1 LVSTKNYVLNLYILK
16 TSIFQFK
23 FFEMT
28 SFYVLITSFFI
39 GFLVLPILIKFLRKV
54 QLGDIPG
61 GRKIHNQFTPSMGG
75 IAILSSFFLS
85 LAIWGIMDGKI
96 NDIWFLLAG
105 IGIVFL
111 VGLSDDIVDLRAYY
125 KLIGQIIAS
134 FIVVNFGQVR
144 IESFYGFLGVE
155 GLPEYFSFM
164 FSMLVLLAAS
174 NAFNLIDGIDG
185 LAGMVSSIALLF
197 LGMWFGWNELHS
209 YALISF
215 GLLGATL
222 SFLIFNWQPAKIFM
236 GDTGALTLGFAIG
249 ALVMVF
255 FKSNESV
262 APEFFGK
269 FSSPLTMG
277 VALMVYPLFDSVRVF
292 VRRIVNGNH
301 PMKAD
306 KGHIHHFLLRSGMS
320 HQKVTLVISTVQF
333 TLVFTAILLNSIED
347 NWALTGL
354 IGLILIFGGI
364 VEQFTISQ
372 IRKRVNSS
380 PKILEKK
387 VQNLIE
393 PKNILED
400 QSVFS
405 SKMNSN

>member
-1 LVSTKNYVLNLYILK
+1 MISFYI
-16 TSIFQFK
+16 FV
-23 FFEMT
+23 T
-28 SFYVLITSFFI
+28 SFLIA
-39 GFLVLPILIKFLRKV
+39 FLILPMLIKFLCKIRF
-54 QLGDIPG
+54 GDIPG

-75 IAILSSFFLS
+75 IAIIASFFFS
-85 LAIWGIMDGKI
+85 FAIWGIMDERI
-96 NDIWFLLAG
+96 NDVWFLLAG
-105 IGIVFL
+105 LGIVFL

-125 KLIGQIIAS
+125 KLVGQIIAA
-134 FIVVNFGQVR
+134 FIVVNFEQVR
-144 IESFYGFLGVE
+144 VESFYGFLGVDL
-155 GLPEYFSFM
+155 LPEYFSFI
-164 FSMLVLLAAS
+164 FSMVVLLAAS

-197 LGMWFGWNELHS
+197 LGLWFGLNGLDS

-222 SFLIFNWQPAKIFM
+222 SFLFFNWQPAKIFM

-262 APEFFGK
+262 SPEFLGN
-269 FSSPLTMG
+269 FSSPFTMG
-277 VALMVYPLFDSVRVF
+277 VALMVYPLFDTVRIF
-292 VRRIVNGNH
+292 VRRIVSGNH

-320 HQKVTLVISTVQF
+320 HQKVTLVISSVQL
-333 TLVFTAILLNSIED
+333 TLVVTAILLNSVED

-354 IGLILIFGGI
+354 IGLVLIFGGI

-393 PKNILED
+393 PKKILED
-400 QSVFS
+400 QSIFS

>member
-1 LVSTKNYVLNLYILK
+1 MI
-16 TSIFQFK
+16 
-23 FFEMT
+23 
-28 SFYVLITSFFI
+28 SFYVLITSFLI
-39 GFLVLPILIKFLRKV
+39 GFLVLPILIKFLRKI
-54 QLGDIPG
+54 QFGDIPG

-85 LAIWGIMDGKI
+85 LAIWGIVDERI

-125 KLIGQIIAS
+125 KLVGQVIAA

-144 IESFYGFLGVE
+144 VESFYGFLGVE
-155 GLPEYFSFM
+155 ALPEYFSFI
-164 FSMLVLLAAS
+164 FSMIVLLAAS

-197 LGMWFGWNELHS
+197 LGLWFGLNGLDS
-209 YALISF
+209 YAFISF

-262 APEFFGK
+262 SPEFLGK
-269 FSSPLTMG
+269 FSSPFTMG
-277 VALMVYPLFDSVRVF
+277 VALMVYPLFDTVRVF
-292 VRRIVNGNH
+292 VRRIVSGNH

-320 HQKVTLVISTVQF
+320 HRKATLVISSVQL
-333 TLVFTAILLNSIED
+333 TLVVTAILLNSVED
-347 NWALTGL
+347 NLALTAL
-354 IGLILIFGGI
+354 IGLVLIFGGV

-393 PKNILED
+393 PKKILEE

>member
-1 LVSTKNYVLNLYILK
+1 MI
-16 TSIFQFK
+16 
-23 FFEMT
+23 
-28 SFYVLITSFFI
+28 SFYVLVTSFFI
-39 GFLVLPILIKFLRKV
+39 GFLVLPILIKFLRKI
-54 QLGDIPG
+54 QFGDIPG
-61 GRKIHNQFTPSMGG
+61 GRKIHNKFTPSMGG
-75 IAILSSFFLS
+75 IAILTSFFLS
-85 LAIWGIMDGKI
+85 LSIWGIVDGRI
-96 NDIWFLLAG
+96 SEIWFLLAG
-105 IGIVFL
+105 IGIIFL

-125 KLIGQIIAS
+125 KLVGQIIAA

-144 IESFYGFLGVE
+144 IESFYGFLGV
-155 GLPEYFSFM
+155 GALPEYFSFI
-164 FSMLVLLAAS
+164 FSMIVLLAAS

-197 LGMWFGWNELHS
+197 FGLWFGWNGLDS

-222 SFLIFNWQPAKIFM
+222 SFLLFNWQPAKIFM

-269 FSSPLTMG
+269 FNSPFTMG
-277 VALMVYPLFDSVRVF
+277 VALMVYPLFDTVRVF
-292 VRRIVNGNH
+292 VRRIVSGNH

-320 HQKVTLVISTVQF
+320 HRKATLVISSVQL
-333 TLVFTAILLNSIED
+333 TLVVTAILLNSVED
-347 NWALTGL
+347 NWALTAL
-354 IGLILIFGGI
+354 IGLVLIFGGV
-364 VEQFTISQ
+364 VEQFTINQ

-393 PKNILED
+393 SKKILED

-405 SKMNSN
+405 SRMNSN

>member
-1 LVSTKNYVLNLYILK
+1 
-16 TSIFQFK
+16 
-23 FFEMT
+23 
-28 SFYVLITSFFI
+28 
-39 GFLVLPILIKFLRKV
+39 
-54 QLGDIPG
+54 
-61 GRKIHNQFTPSMGG
+61 
-75 IAILSSFFLS
+75 
-85 LAIWGIMDGKI
+85 
-96 NDIWFLLAG
+96 
-105 IGIVFL
+105 
-111 VGLSDDIVDLRAYY
+111 
-125 KLIGQIIAS
+125 
-134 FIVVNFGQVR
+134 
-144 IESFYGFLGVE
+144 
-155 GLPEYFSFM
+155 
-164 FSMLVLLAAS
+164 MLFRS

-197 LGMWFGWNELHS
+197 LGLWFGLNGLDS

-262 APEFFGK
+262 SPEFFGK
-269 FSSPLTMG
+269 FNSPLTMG
-277 VALMVYPLFDSVRVF
+277 VALMVYPLFDTVRVF

-301 PMKAD
+301 PLKAD
-306 KGHIHHFLLRSGMS
+306 KGHIHHFLLRSGLS
-320 HQKVTLVISTVQF
+320 HQKATLIISTVQL
-333 TLVFTAILLNSIED
+333 TLVVTAILLNSFDD
-347 NWALTGL
+347 NWALSCL
-354 IGLILIFGGI
+354 IGLVLIFGGI
-364 VEQFTISQ
+364 VEQYTISK
-372 IRKRVNSS
+372 IRKRVYSS

-393 PKNILED
+393 PKKILEE

>member
-1 LVSTKNYVLNLYILK
+1 
-16 TSIFQFK
+16 
-23 FFEMT
+23 
-28 SFYVLITSFFI
+28 
-39 GFLVLPILIKFLRKV
+39 
-54 QLGDIPG
+54 
-61 GRKIHNQFTPSMGG
+61 
-75 IAILSSFFLS
+75 
-85 LAIWGIMDGKI
+85 
-96 NDIWFLLAG
+96 LAG

-125 KLIGQIIAS
+125 KLVGQIIAA

-144 IESFYGFLGVE
+144 VESFYGFLGVE
-155 GLPEYFSFM
+155 AIPEYFSFI
-164 FSMLVLLAAS
+164 FSMIVLLAAS

-197 LGMWFGWNELHS
+197 LGLWFGWNGLDS

-215 GLLGATL
+215 GFLGATL

-269 FSSPLTMG
+269 FNSPFTMG
-277 VALMVYPLFDSVRVF
+277 VGLMVYPLFDTVRVF
-292 VRRIVNGNH
+292 VRRIVSGNH

-320 HQKVTLVISTVQF
+320 HRKATLVISSVQL
-333 TLVFTAILLNSIED
+333 TLVVTAILLNSVED
-347 NWALTGL
+347 NWALTAL
-354 IGLILIFGGI
+354 IGLVLIFGGV

-387 VQNLIE
+387 VQIIIE
-393 PKNILED
+393 RKKILED
-400 QSVFS
+400 QSIFS
-405 SKMNSN
+405 SKMNSS

>member
-1 LVSTKNYVLNLYILK
+1 
-16 TSIFQFK
+16 
-23 FFEMT
+23 
-28 SFYVLITSFFI
+28 
-39 GFLVLPILIKFLRKV
+39 
-54 QLGDIPG
+54 
-61 GRKIHNQFTPSMGG
+61 MGG
-75 IAILSSFFLS
+75 IAILSSFFFS
-85 LAIWGIMDGKI
+85 LAIWGIVDGRI

-125 KLIGQIIAS
+125 KLVGQIIAA

-144 IESFYGFLGVE
+144 VESFYGFLGVE
-155 GLPEYFSFM
+155 VLPEHFSFI
-164 FSMLVLLAAS
+164 FSMIVLLAAS

-197 LGMWFGWNELHS
+197 LGLWFGWNGLDS

-222 SFLIFNWQPAKIFM
+222 SFLFFNWQPAKIFM

-269 FSSPLTMG
+269 FTSPFTMG
-277 VALMVYPLFDSVRVF
+277 VALMVYPLFDTVRVF
-292 VRRIVNGNH
+292 VRRIVSGNH

-320 HQKVTLVISTVQF
+320 HQKVTLVISAVQLA
-333 TLVFTAILLNSIED
+333 LVVLGISLSALED
-347 NWALTGL
+347 NWTLTIL
-354 IGLILIFGGI
+354 IGLVLIFGGV
-364 VEQFTISQ
+364 VEQFTIHQ
-372 IRKRVNSS
+372 MRKRVLAS
-380 PKILEKK
+380 PRILERQVTDLIPPKEILEK
-387 VQNLIE
+387 
-393 PKNILED
+393 

>member
-1 LVSTKNYVLNLYILK
+1 
-16 TSIFQFK
+16 
-23 FFEMT
+23 MT
-28 SFYVLITSFFI
+28 SFYVLITSFLI
-39 GFLVLPILIKFLRKV
+39 GFLVLPILIKFLRKIRF
-54 QLGDIPG
+54 GDIPG
-61 GRKIHNQFTPSMGG
+61 GRKIHDQFTPSMGG
-75 IAILSSFFLS
+75 IAILSSFFFT
-85 LAIWGIMDGKI
+85 LAIWGMVDGRI
-96 NDIWFLLAG
+96 NDIWFILAG
-105 IGIVFL
+105 LGIVFL

-125 KLIGQIIAS
+125 KLVGQIIAA

-144 IESFYGFLGVE
+144 IESFYGFLGV
-155 GLPEYFSFM
+155 GLLPEYFSFIL
-164 FSMLVLLAAS
+164 SIVVLLAAS

-197 LGMWFGWNELHS
+197 LGLWFGWNGLDS
-209 YALISF
+209 YSLISF
-215 GLLGATL
+215 ALLGATL

-262 APEFFGK
+262 SPEFFGK
-269 FSSPLTMG
+269 FNSPFTMG
-277 VALMVYPLFDSVRVF
+277 VALMIYPLFDTVRVF

-306 KGHIHHFLLRSGMS
+306 KGHIHHYLLRSGMS
-320 HQKVTLVISTVQF
+320 HQKSTLVISTVQL
-333 TLVFTAILLNSIED
+333 TLVVVAFFLNSFED

-354 IGLILIFGGI
+354 IVLVLIFGGI
-364 VEQFTISQ
+364 VEQFTISK
-372 IRKRVNSS
+372 IRKRVYAS
-380 PKILEKK
+380 PRILEKK
-387 VQNLIE
+387 VTDLIP
-393 PKNILED
+393 PKEILEK

>member
-1 LVSTKNYVLNLYILK
+1 MINS
-16 TSIFQFK
+16 
-23 FFEMT
+23 
-28 SFYVLITSFFI
+28 YVLITSFLI
-39 GFLVLPILIKFLRKV
+39 GLLVLPILIKFLRKIRF
-54 QLGDIPG
+54 GDIPG
-61 GRKIHNQFTPSMGG
+61 GRKIHDQFTPSMGG
-75 IAILSSFFLS
+75 IAILSSFFFS
-85 LAIWGIMDGKI
+85 LVIWGMVDGRI
-96 NDIWFLLAG
+96 NEIWFLLAG

-125 KLIGQIIAS
+125 KLIGQIVAA

-144 IESFYGFLGVE
+144 IESFYGFLGV
-155 GLPEYFSFM
+155 GVLPEYFSFIL
-164 FSMLVLLAAS
+164 SIVVLLAAS

-197 LGMWFGWNELHS
+197 LGLWFGWNGLDS
-209 YALISF
+209 YSLISF
-215 GLLGATL
+215 ALLGATL

-262 APEFFGK
+262 SPEFFGK
-269 FSSPLTMG
+269 LNSPFTMG
-277 VALMVYPLFDSVRVF
+277 IALMIYPLFDTVRVF

-320 HQKVTLVISTVQF
+320 HQKVTLVISSLQLS
-333 TLVFTAILLNSIED
+333 LVVLGIALSALED
-347 NWALTGL
+347 NWSLTIL
-354 IGLILIFGGI
+354 IGLVLIFGGI
-364 VEQFTISQ
+364 VEQFTIHQ
-372 IRKRVNSS
+372 MRKRVLAS
-380 PKILEKK
+380 PRIVTKKVTGLIPPKKILE
-387 VQNLIE
+387 E
-393 PKNILED
+393 

>member
-1 LVSTKNYVLNLYILK
+1 MI
-16 TSIFQFK
+16 
-23 FFEMT
+23 
-28 SFYVLITSFFI
+28 SFYVLITSFLI
-39 GFLVLPILIKFLRKV
+39 GFLVLPILIKFLRKI
-54 QLGDIPG
+54 QFGDIPG
-61 GRKIHNQFTPSMGG
+61 GRKIHDHFTPSMGG
-75 IAILSSFFLS
+75 IAILSSFFIS
-85 LAIWGIMDGKI
+85 LAIWGIVDGRI
-96 NDIWFLLAG
+96 NEIWFLLAG
-105 IGIVFL
+105 IVIIFL

-125 KLIGQIIAS
+125 KLVGQIIAA

-144 IESFYGFLGVE
+144 VESFYGFLGVE
-155 GLPEYFSFM
+155 ALPEYFSFI
-164 FSMLVLLAAS
+164 FSIIVLLAAS

-197 LGMWFGWNELHS
+197 LGLWFGWNGLDS

-262 APEFFGK
+262 SPEFFGK
-269 FSSPLTMG
+269 FNSPFTMG
-277 VALMVYPLFDSVRVF
+277 VALMVYPLFDTVRVF
-292 VRRIVNGNH
+292 VRRIVSGNH

-320 HQKVTLVISTVQF
+320 HRKATLVISSVQL
-333 TLVFTAILLNSIED
+333 TLVVTAILLNSVED
-347 NWALTGL
+347 NWALTAL
-354 IGLILIFGGI
+354 IGLVLIFGGV

-393 PKNILED
+393 PKKILEA

-405 SKMNSN
+405 SRMNSN

>member
-1 LVSTKNYVLNLYILK
+1 MI
-16 TSIFQFK
+16 
-23 FFEMT
+23 
-28 SFYVLITSFFI
+28 SFYVLITSFLI
-39 GFLVLPILIKFLRKV
+39 GFLVLPILIKFLRKI
-54 QLGDIPG
+54 QFGDIPG
-61 GRKIHNQFTPSMGG
+61 GRKIHKEFTPSMGG
-75 IAILSSFFLS
+75 IGILFSFFVS
-85 LAIWGIMDGKI
+85 LAIWGIVGGSI
-96 NDIWFLLAG
+96 NEIWFLLAG

-125 KLIGQIIAS
+125 KLAGQIVAA
-134 FIVVNFGQVR
+134 FILVNFGQVR

-155 GLPEYFSFM
+155 ALPEYFSYI
-164 FSMLVLLAAS
+164 FSFVVLLAAS

-185 LAGMVSSIALLF
+185 LAGTVSSIALAF
-197 LGMWFGWNELHS
+197 LGAWFSMNGLVS
-209 YALISF
+209 FALISF

-255 FKSNESV
+255 FKSNES
-262 APEFFGK
+262 ASTQFFGK
-269 FSSPLTMG
+269 FNSPFTMG
-277 VALMVYPLFDSVRVF
+277 VALMVYPLFDTVRVF
-292 VRRIVNGNH
+292 VRRIVSGNH

-320 HQKVTLVISTVQF
+320 HQKSTIVISSVQLTLV
-333 TLVFTAILLNSIED
+333 LTAILLNSFED

-354 IGLILIFGGI
+354 IGLVLIFGGI

-372 IRKRVNSS
+372 IRNRVNISS
-380 PKILEKK
+380 KISEKK
-387 VQNLIE
+387 VSDLIE
-393 PKNILED
+393 PKKFLEE

>member
-1 LVSTKNYVLNLYILK
+1 MI
-16 TSIFQFK
+16 
-23 FFEMT
+23 
-28 SFYVLITSFFI
+28 SFYVLITSFLI
-39 GFLVLPILIKFLRKV
+39 GFLILPILIKFLRKI
-54 QLGDIPG
+54 QFGDIPG

-75 IAILSSFFLS
+75 IAILSSFFVS
-85 LAIWGIMDGKI
+85 LAIWGIVDGRI

-125 KLIGQIIAS
+125 KLVGQIIAA

-144 IESFYGFLGVE
+144 VESFYGFLGVE
-155 GLPEYFSFM
+155 AIPEYFSFI
-164 FSMLVLLAAS
+164 FSMIVLLAAS

-197 LGMWFGWNELHS
+197 LGLWFGWNGLDS

-215 GLLGATL
+215 GFLGATL

-269 FSSPLTMG
+269 FNSPFTMG
-277 VALMVYPLFDSVRVF
+277 VGLMVYPLFDTVRVF
-292 VRRIVNGNH
+292 VRRIVSGNH

-320 HQKVTLVISTVQF
+320 HRKATLVISSVQL
-333 TLVFTAILLNSIED
+333 TLVVTAILLNSVED
-347 NWALTGL
+347 NWALTAL
-354 IGLILIFGGI
+354 IGLVLIFGGV

-387 VQNLIE
+387 VQIIIE
-393 PKNILED
+393 RKKILED
-400 QSVFS
+400 QSIFS
-405 SKMNSN
+405 SKMNSS